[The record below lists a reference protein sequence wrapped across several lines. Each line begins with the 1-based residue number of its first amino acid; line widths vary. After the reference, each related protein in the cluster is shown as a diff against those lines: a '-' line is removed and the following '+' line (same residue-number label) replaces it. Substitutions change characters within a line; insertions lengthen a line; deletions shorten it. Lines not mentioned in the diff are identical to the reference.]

1 MPKHK
6 LSSSTNH
13 WLEKL
18 IQNYYKVEMPWVPTH
33 NAFFYCNNARLVNN
47 NLIWIISL
55 HSPDSLSPP
64 LVVSNKI
71 SHCCDSSTLPIIVIY
86 RHQTKAHCCR
96 AYFESRRTSSGKIH
110 EIPFFMPLSSEE
122 FRCVRLKSWKFELW
136 KQFAAG
142 WRLIQLNIYRWSSRN
157 VCAEI
162 WYLCAPGMGRV
173 VNNFSTTVFFLHI
186 KID

>member
-1 MPKHK
+1 MDSRSHFKCQSISWVH
-6 LSSSTNH
+6 H

-86 RHQTKAHCCR
+86 RHHKGALLSSIFRVASHIEWKNSWNSVFHAIKFGGIQVCAVEKLKIWVMETIRGRVTLNSIKYLSMEQQKCLR
-96 AYFESRRTSSGKIH
+96 WNLIFVRSRNGESR
-110 EIPFFMPLSSEE
+110 E
-122 FRCVRLKSWKFELW
+122 
-136 KQFAAG
+136 
-142 WRLIQLNIYRWSSRN
+142 
-157 VCAEI
+157 
-162 WYLCAPGMGRV
+162 
-173 VNNFSTTVFFLHI
+173 
-186 KID
+186 